1 MSLKQKKT
9 ASFVSAAQAI
19 TKIKAGQRIFVHGAA
34 MTPNILLDA
43 LNERRGELTNTE
55 IVAIHTEGLAPY
67 LFGEESTRIFHR
79 SLFCGQNIRASLKT
93 GEADYVPV
101 FLSDIPLLFRQRVLP
116 IDVALITVSPP
127 DTHGY
132 CSLGASV
139 DIAVA
144 AVECAKLVI
153 AVVNTEAPRTHGD
166 GVLHISKIDYLVEA
180 TIPLWCHK
188 CESPTQTELKIGEYV
203 ASLIDDGAT
212 LQMGIGGVPN
222 AVLKLLSNHRRLGIH
237 TEMFSDGI
245 LDLVEQGVIT
255 GELKRVLPN
264 RITTSFVMGSKRV
277 FDFINDNPII
287 AMKET
292 AYTNDTSIIRQNPK
306 VVAINSAIEV
316 DLTGQVCA
324 DSIGTSHYSGVGGQL
339 DFMRGACLSD
349 GGKAIIALPSTT
361 SNGDSKIVSILKPGA
376 GVTTTRAHV
385 RYIVTEYGIADL
397 FGLTLRERAKA
408 LINIAHPNHREL
420 LLEAATCRFKKLK
433 DFADLRCSGGL

>member
-1 MSLKQKKT
+1 
-9 ASFVSAAQAI
+9 
-19 TKIKAGQRIFVHGAA
+19 
-34 MTPNILLDA
+34 
-43 LNERRGELTNTE
+43 
-55 IVAIHTEGLAPY
+55 
-67 LFGEESTRIFHR
+67 
-79 SLFCGQNIRASLKT
+79 
-93 GEADYVPV
+93 
-101 FLSDIPLLFRQRVLP
+101 
-116 IDVALITVSPP
+116 
-127 DTHGY
+127 
-132 CSLGASV
+132 
-139 DIAVA
+139 
-144 AVECAKLVI
+144 
-153 AVVNTEAPRTHGD
+153 
-166 GVLHISKIDYLVEA
+166 
-180 TIPLWCHK
+180 
-188 CESPTQTELKIGEYV
+188 
-203 ASLIDDGAT
+203 
-212 LQMGIGGVPN
+212 
-222 AVLKLLSNHRRLGIH
+222 
-237 TEMFSDGI
+237 
-245 LDLVEQGVIT
+245 
-255 GELKRVLPN
+255 
-264 RITTSFVMGSKRV
+264 MGSKRV